1 MPLSANQPPLLE
13 LDYQMVCRNVTDGQM
28 AL

>member
-1 MPLSANQPPLLE
+1 MLLSGNKPPVLE
-13 LDYQMVCRNVTDGQM
+13 PEYQTAGRNVTDGQM